1 MKMFAAGGEGTG
13 GESAQ
18 RTRRVAVFSLLRSF
32 LAGDAQPPSV
42 PPSCVVARY
51 YRIILGY
58 FTRGASDFVVD
69 QRFYLK
75 EDDDSFPRT
84 VPNQPFVFA
93 RG

>member
-1 MKMFAAGGEGTG
+1 MFAAGGEGTG

-58 FTRGASDFVVD
+58 FTRGASDFVGG
-69 QRFYLK
+69 RSTNAFTLR
-75 EDDDSFPRT
+75 RT
-84 VPNQPFVFA
+84 TIPFLEPFVFA